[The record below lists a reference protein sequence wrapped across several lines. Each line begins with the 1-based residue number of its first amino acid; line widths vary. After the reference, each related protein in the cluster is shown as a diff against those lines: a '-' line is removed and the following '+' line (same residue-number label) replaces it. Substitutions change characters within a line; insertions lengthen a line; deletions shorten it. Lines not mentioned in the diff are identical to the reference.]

1 MSYEA
6 PVDSEIAK
14 IVMDRQIAD
23 LQAAITDGLRNSRI
37 LSKKKREIIKKIQEN
52 YENRKTE
59 KLMQIFDK
67 IGTNNLENVIQ
78 GVGNDKKDR
87 EGYDQD
93 M

>member
-1 MSYEA
+1 
-6 PVDSEIAK
+6 
-14 IVMDRQIAD
+14 MDRQMAD
-23 LQAAITDGLRNSRI
+23 LQSAITDGLRNSRI
-37 LSKKKREIIKKIQEN
+37 LSKKKREIIKKVQEN
-52 YENRKTE
+52 YEKRKTE

-78 GVGNDKKDR
+78 GVGNDKKDH